1 MTSLPCR
8 PRHARFAIPL
18 FALCPLLFHPDPIG
32 AQEKPATREASQPLF
47 DGTSLAGWKP
57 SAFDTQGAVKVE
69 NPFRDGSGAIVL
81 ERTDYLSGITR
92 SGGGELPRTNYEI
105 SLEAMKLA
113 GSDFFCGLTFPV
125 GESACTFIVGG
136 WGGMVVGLSCVDN
149 NDASENETTQGM
161 EFKPDR
167 WYSIR
172 VRVTPEK
179 IEAWIDQE
187 KMVDLEIAG
196 RRIDLRFGDIRHSL
210 PLGIAAFQTR
220 AAFRE
225 IYLRRL

>member
-1 MTSLPCR
+1 MISLPNRSR
-8 PRHARFAIPL
+8 PVRLVLPL
-18 FALCPLLFHPDPIG
+18 LALCALLSRPGSLGAPD
-32 AQEKPATREASQPLF
+32 KPAAREASQSLF

-57 SAFDTQGAVKVE
+57 SGFDTQGAVKVE
-69 NPFRDGSGAIVL
+69 NSFRDGSGAIVI

-92 SGGGELPRTNYEI
+92 TSGGELPRTNYEI

-125 GESACTFIVGG
+125 GESACTFVVGG

-167 WYSIR
+167 WYRIR

-196 RRIDLRFGDIRHSL
+196 RRIDLRFGDIRNSL

-225 IYLRRL
+225 IFLRRL